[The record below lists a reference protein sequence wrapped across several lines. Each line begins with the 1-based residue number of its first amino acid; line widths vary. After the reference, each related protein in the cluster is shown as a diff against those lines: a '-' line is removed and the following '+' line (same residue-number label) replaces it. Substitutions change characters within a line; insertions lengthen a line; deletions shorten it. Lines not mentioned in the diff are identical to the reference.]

1 MSTSRSTGAPAERH
15 KSGEC
20 IKANQSWK
28 ASVSLEWPNMF
39 GFLLLIVTGI
49 ARQEIFETE

>member
-20 IKANQSWK
+20 IKVDQSWK

-39 GFLLLIVTGI
+39 GLLLLIVTGI